1 MGLSFL
7 VDRIHINSNT
17 ITKYPN
23 QKYLGV
29 VLNSKLGFNIHVEQK
44 KRNAIK

>member
-17 ITKYPN
+17 ITIYPN

-29 VLNSKLGFNIHVEQK
+29 VLTSKLGFNIHVEQK
-44 KRNAIK
+44 KQHVIK